1 MKIIIPALACA
12 LMLSLA
18 ACTAPPAPPAIPA
31 PSSASAE
38 TPMPKPKQLPPV
50 AGPVVPK
57 RSAPVLASGTS
68 DFEVEL
74 ERRGCFGRCP
84 SYRVSLSADGQVR
97 FFGERHVGSLGE
109 HQAQVAVETV
119 AALRAELQREP
130 YASLNG
136 RYTPSDPRCGSAA
149 TDMASVS
156 MSIREADVTRN
167 IDHYLGCS
175 QAPASLRAL
184 AKAIDDVSGSAR
196 WIDAPTE

>member
-1 MKIIIPALACA
+1 MKFPLPAFACG

-18 ACTAPPAPPAIPA
+18 ACTAPPAPPAIPE

-50 AGPVVPK
+50 VGPVVPK
-57 RSAPVLASGTS
+57 RSAPVETGGAT
-68 DFEVEL
+68 DFAVEL
-74 ERRGCFGRCP
+74 QRQGCFGRCP
-84 SYRVSLSADGQVR
+84 SYRLSLSADGQVR

-130 YASLNG
+130 YSSLNG
-136 RYTPSDPRCGSAA
+136 RYTPDDSRCGPAA

-167 IDHYLGCS
+167 IEHYLGCS
-175 QAPASLRAL
+175 QAPPSLRAL
-184 AKAIDDVSGSAR
+184 AKAIDEASGSAR